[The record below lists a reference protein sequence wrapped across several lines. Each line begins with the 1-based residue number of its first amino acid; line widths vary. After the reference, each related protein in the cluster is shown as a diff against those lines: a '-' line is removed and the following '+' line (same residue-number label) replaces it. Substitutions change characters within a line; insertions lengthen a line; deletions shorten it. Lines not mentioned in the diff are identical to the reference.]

1 MYRITSKALS
11 PYPIETTTGWTTV
24 PAMGSVIAEL
34 TDAQL
39 EYVNGCG
46 CYVVEQVSYKA
57 EATPD
62 PVVKESLTAETADTA
77 DSERDRIIHELT
89 ERGIEFDGRMGAKK
103 LRKLL
108 NASNR

>member
-1 MYRITSKALS
+1 MYRITSNALS

-39 EYVNGCG
+39 DYVNGCG
-46 CYVVEQVSYKA
+46 CYVVEEVSYKA
-57 EATPD
+57 AVTPEPAEA
-62 PVVKESLTAETADTA
+62 A

-89 ERGIEFDGRMGAKK
+89 ERGIEFDGRMGEKK

>member
-11 PYPIETTTGWTTV
+11 PYPIETTTGWITV

-39 EYVNGCG
+39 DYVNGCG
-46 CYVVEQVSYKA
+46 CYVVEAVSYKA
-57 EATPD
+57 EVAHD
-62 PVVKESLTAETADTA
+62 PVVKESLTTDPVETA
-77 DSERDRIIHELT
+77 DSERDRIIAELT

-103 LRKLL
+103 LRNLL
-108 NASNR
+108 RANS